1 MKSRFFSPP
10 AVACLIVALSFG
22 SLMLGPF
29 MHESDQAWLL
39 DGSVT
44 IANGHWETARSS
56 FNFDKQFITYFLPA
70 GLFSFFPR
78 PLNANALVLAGNL
91 FNFTF
96 FWGAL
101 FWLLARS
108 GRRLPLALVLP
119 VMLAPALLVHSP
131 FYASAFTSVACVFL
145 LAIFLDRA
153 DWRWWQHAV
162 VFLISFGA
170 VGARADA
177 LFLLPLLA
185 MLHSP
190 RRTFVSVLQS
200 PNTWLMA
207 LGGLAALLV
216 GYLLT
221 ALVSGNYASWH
232 FLFKLLIAY
241 LVFGFGSAGLLQ
253 LVALHAL
260 WRMHSA
266 VRCRFWLFFL
276 ALGLAL
282 PMGYYSRQL
291 LSPRHC
297 VAGIAAL
304 LLFICARRGRVI
316 FQLYFRQKISGAMI
330 KTALVLTAVLPV
342 FMGINLDDFAR
353 PRLTFLQPTLFPT
366 VAGVCPMGAYLG
378 HAIHVRTSNGLLDHN
393 QAVWTAARQTIFR
406 PNPMTGQ
413 VEIIR
418 TPMNSY
424 LFFSAHLQ
432 NFTAHERPLILG
444 KLPAEFYL
452 DSRSLLRFQFIWPD
466 QLVPLDNF
474 FADILLTPATQAN
487 WQGITILRGQP
498 GQPVTP
504 ESANAIL
511 WVMNRAF
518 AGDEFRLEVT
528 TNIISIPADWA
539 GKKLAFA
546 SRENFTVTPG
556 EKISATNFTQ
566 AKLGEWHV
574 CEVNPL
580 HPGEKFEL
588 HGAAPAEVITAVS
601 ALPEW
606 MSLRK
611 Y

>member
-1 MKSRFFSPP
+1 
-10 AVACLIVALSFG
+10 
-22 SLMLGPF
+22 
-29 MHESDQAWLL
+29 
-39 DGSVT
+39 
-44 IANGHWETARSS
+44 
-56 FNFDKQFITYFLPA
+56 
-70 GLFSFFPR
+70 
-78 PLNANALVLAGNL
+78 
-91 FNFTF
+91 
-96 FWGAL
+96 
-101 FWLLARS
+101 
-108 GRRLPLALVLP
+108 
-119 VMLAPALLVHSP
+119 
-131 FYASAFTSVACVFL
+131 
-145 LAIFLDRA
+145 
-153 DWRWWQHAV
+153 
-162 VFLISFGA
+162 
-170 VGARADA
+170 
-177 LFLLPLLA
+177 
-185 MLHSP
+185 
-190 RRTFVSVLQS
+190 
-200 PNTWLMA
+200 
-207 LGGLAALLV
+207 
-216 GYLLT
+216 
-221 ALVSGNYASWH
+221 
-232 FLFKLLIAY
+232 
-241 LVFGFGSAGLLQ
+241 
-253 LVALHAL
+253 
-260 WRMHSA
+260 
-266 VRCRFWLFFL
+266 
-276 ALGLAL
+276 
-282 PMGYYSRQL
+282 
-291 LSPRHC
+291 
-297 VAGIAAL
+297 
-304 LLFICARRGRVI
+304 
-316 FQLYFRQKISGAMI
+316 
-330 KTALVLTAVLPV
+330 
-342 FMGINLDDFAR
+342 
-353 PRLTFLQPTLFPT
+353 
-366 VAGVCPMGAYLG
+366 MGAYLG

-566 AKLGEWHV
+566 ATLGEWHV
-574 CEVNPL
+574 FEISPL
-580 HPGEKFEL
+580 RAGEKFEL

>member
-44 IANGHWETARSS
+44 IVNGHWETARSS
-56 FNFDKQFITYFLPA
+56 FNFDKQFISYWLPA

-108 GRRLPLALVLP
+108 HRRLPLALVLP
-119 VMLAPALLVHSP
+119 AILAPALLVHSP
-131 FYASAFTSVACVFL
+131 FYASAFTSVAFVFL
-145 LAIFLDRA
+145 LATFLDRA
-153 DWRWWQHAV
+153 DWRWWHHAV

-190 RRTFVSVLQS
+190 RRTFASVLQS

-207 LGGLAALLV
+207 LGGLLALLV
-216 GYLLT
+216 GYLLS

-253 LVALHAL
+253 LVALHAI
-260 WRMHSA
+260 WRMRSTTH
-266 VRCRFWLFFL
+266 CRLWLFFL

-297 VAGIAAL
+297 VTGIAAL
-304 LLFICARRGRVI
+304 LLFVCARRGRII
-316 FQLYFRQKISGAMI
+316 FQLYFRPRISGAII

-342 FMGINLDDFAR
+342 FVGINLDNFAR
-353 PRLTFLQPTLFPT
+353 PRLTIFQPTLFPT
-366 VAGVCPMGAYLG
+366 VAGICPMGAYLG
-378 HAIHVRTSNGLLDHN
+378 HAIHVRTSDGFLDHN
-393 QAVWTAARQTIFR
+393 QAVWSAARQTIYQ
-406 PNPMTGQ
+406 PNPMSGQ

-418 TPMNSY
+418 TPMDSY

-432 NFTAHERPLILG
+432 NLTTHELPLIPG
-444 KLPAEFYL
+444 KLPPEFYL

-466 QLVPLDNF
+466 QLVSLDNF

-504 ESANAIL
+504 ESDNANL
-511 WVMNRAF
+511 WVMNRTF
-518 AGDEFRLEVT
+518 GGDEFRLETT

-539 GKKLAFA
+539 GRKLVFA
-546 SRENFTVTPG
+546 SRHNFTVTPG
-556 EKISATNFTQ
+556 EKITETHLAE
-566 AKLGEWHV
+566 AVLGDWHV
-574 CEVNPL
+574 YEISPL
-580 HPGEKFEL
+580 RSGEKFEL
-588 HGAAPAEVITAVS
+588 HGAAPSEVITAVS

>member
-1 MKSRFFSPP
+1 MKSRFFSAP
-10 AVACLIVALSFG
+10 ALACLIVALGFG

-44 IANGHWETARSS
+44 IVNGHWETARSS
-56 FNFDKQFITYFLPA
+56 FNFDKQFISYLLPA

-78 PLNANALVLAGNL
+78 PLNADALVLAGNV

-101 FWLLARS
+101 LWLLARS
-108 GRRLPLALVLP
+108 SRRLPLALVLP
-119 VMLAPALLVHSP
+119 VILAPALLVHSP
-131 FYASAFTSVACVFL
+131 FYASAFTSVAFVFL
-145 LAIFLDRA
+145 LATFLDRT

-162 VFLISFGA
+162 VFFISFCA

-207 LGGLAALLV
+207 SGGLLALLL
-216 GYLLT
+216 GR
-221 ALVSGNYASWH
+221 LVVPMILGDFASWH

-241 LVFGFGSAGLLQ
+241 LAFGFGAAGLLQ

-260 WRMHSA
+260 WRMRSA
-266 VRCRFWLFFL
+266 VRCRLWLFFL

-297 VAGIAAL
+297 VVGVAAV
-304 LLFICARRGRVI
+304 LLFICARRGRAI
-316 FQLYFRQKISGAMI
+316 FQLYFRPKIFRV
-330 KTALVLTAVLPV
+330 LVKATLVVTAVLPV
-342 FMGINLDDFAR
+342 FVGINLDNFAR
-353 PRLTFLQPTLFPT
+353 PRLTFFQPTLFPT

-378 HAIHVRTSNGLLDHN
+378 HAIHVRTSDGLLDHN
-393 QAVWTAARQTIFR
+393 QAVWSAARQTIFR
-406 PNPMTGQ
+406 PNPITGQ

-418 TPMNSY
+418 TPMDSY
-424 LFFSAHLQ
+424 LIFSAHLQ
-432 NFTAHERPLILG
+432 DLVTHSPPLILG
-444 KLPAEFYL
+444 KLPAAFYM

-474 FADILLTPATQAN
+474 FTGILLTPATEAN
-487 WQGITILRGQP
+487 WHGITILRGEP
-498 GQPVTP
+498 GQPIAP
-504 ESANAIL
+504 ESANANL
-511 WVMNRAF
+511 WVLNRVF
-518 AGDEFRLEVT
+518 GGDEFRLEIT
-528 TNIISIPADWA
+528 TNMISIPTDLA
-539 GKKLAFA
+539 GKKMVFA
-546 SRENFTVTPG
+546 SRRNFTVTPG
-556 EKISATNFTQ
+556 EKFSATNFTNVT
-566 AKLGEWHV
+566 LGGWHV
-574 CEVNPL
+574 CEISPL
-580 HPGEKFEL
+580 QLGEKFEL
-588 HGAAPAEVITAVS
+588 HGAAPEDVITAVS